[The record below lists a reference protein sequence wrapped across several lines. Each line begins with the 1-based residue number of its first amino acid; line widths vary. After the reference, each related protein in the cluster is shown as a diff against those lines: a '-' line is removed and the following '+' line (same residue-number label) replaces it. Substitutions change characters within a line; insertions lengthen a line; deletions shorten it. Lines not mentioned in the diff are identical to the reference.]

1 MRRALCAVLF
11 ALIALPVAAQS
22 TRARLDDLDLRVGQ
36 LEETVRGQALVEL
49 SQRLDALETEARSLR
64 GDLELLQRENESL
77 RQQQRDLAADFDRRI
92 ATLESRMSAMATAA
106 AATSATTLATAS
118 PTATAVVPPV
128 DSSVPAA
135 ADAAVPPAAMASS
148 PVTSPPAAVPLPV
161 APSSVTP
168 PAETAEVVYGRAF
181 DALKAA
187 KYPEA
192 IAGMADFLVRF
203 PSHPLADNAQY
214 WLGQAHYVTRDY
226 AKAVEAFA
234 AVGTSS
240 PDTSKAP
247 DALLKKGL
255 AESELGRTE
264 AARATLNEVIR
275 RYPQNDAARLAREQ
289 LSRLR

>member
-1 MRRALCAVLF
+1 MRRALCAALF

-49 SQRLDALETEARSLR
+49 SQRLDTLEAEARSLR

-92 ATLESRMSAMATAA
+92 AALESRMSAMATAA
-106 AATSATTLATAS
+106 AAT
-118 PTATAVVPPV
+118 
-128 DSSVPAA
+128 
-135 ADAAVPPAAMASS
+135 AAVPTLDSSAPAATDPAVSPAAMASS
-148 PVTSPPAAVPLPV
+148 PITSPPVTPLPV
-161 APSSVTP
+161 APAPVTP
-168 PAETAEVVYGRAF
+168 PAESAEVVYGRAF

-226 AKAVEAFA
+226 AKAIEAFA

-255 AESELGRTE
+255 AESELDRTE

-289 LSRLR
+289 LARMR

>member
-1 MRRALCAVLF
+1 LIVRRALCAALF

-49 SQRLDALETEARSLR
+49 SQRLDTLEAEARSLR

-92 ATLESRMSAMATAA
+92 AALESRMSAMATAA
-106 AATSATTLATAS
+106 AAT
-118 PTATAVVPPV
+118 
-128 DSSVPAA
+128 
-135 ADAAVPPAAMASS
+135 AAVPTLDSSAPAATDPAVSPAAMASS
-148 PVTSPPAAVPLPV
+148 PITSPPVTPLPV
-161 APSSVTP
+161 VPAPVTP
-168 PAETAEVVYGRAF
+168 PAESAEVVYGRAF

-226 AKAVEAFA
+226 AKAIEAFA

-289 LSRLR
+289 LARMR

>member
-118 PTATAVVPPV
+118 PAATAVVPPV

-148 PVTSPPAAVPLPV
+148 PITSSPAAVPL
-161 APSSVTP
+161 P

>member
-1 MRRALCAVLF
+1 VRRALCAALF

-49 SQRLDALETEARSLR
+49 SQRLDTLEAEARSLR

-92 ATLESRMSAMATAA
+92 AALESRMSAMATAA
-106 AATSATTLATAS
+106 AAT
-118 PTATAVVPPV
+118 
-128 DSSVPAA
+128 
-135 ADAAVPPAAMASS
+135 AAVPTLDSSAPAATDPAVSPAAMASS
-148 PVTSPPAAVPLPV
+148 PITSPPVTPLPV
-161 APSSVTP
+161 VPAPVTP
-168 PAETAEVVYGRAF
+168 PAESAEVVYGRAF

-226 AKAVEAFA
+226 AKAIEAFA

-255 AESELGRTE
+255 AESELDRTE

-289 LSRLR
+289 LARMR